1 MAFCLDISVKKTNFG
16 LHFNT
21 YMTILDTI
29 NESKRKEV
37 EAAKRSASISSL
49 KESSY
54 FERETNSLRQRLTDA
69 SSSGIIAEFKRK
81 SPSKG
86 AINPDADVIGIT
98 AGYAL
103 AGAAGVSVLTDGEYF
118 GGSKYDLVLARE
130 ANPTLPLL
138 RKDFMLD
145 PYQLYEAKAW
155 GADVVLLI
163 AASLTPA
170 QVSELSHE
178 ARELGLEVLLEVHDL
193 EELDRSPLA
202 FVDIVG
208 VNNRNLK
215 NFNESSIQASLDL
228 VEHIPAEMVKISESC
243 ISNPET
249 IKTLRKAGFHGFLIG
264 ESFMKTENPAKAL
277 QDYILQSDL

>member
-1 MAFCLDISVKKTNFG
+1 
-16 LHFNT
+16 
-21 YMTILDTI
+21 MTILDTI